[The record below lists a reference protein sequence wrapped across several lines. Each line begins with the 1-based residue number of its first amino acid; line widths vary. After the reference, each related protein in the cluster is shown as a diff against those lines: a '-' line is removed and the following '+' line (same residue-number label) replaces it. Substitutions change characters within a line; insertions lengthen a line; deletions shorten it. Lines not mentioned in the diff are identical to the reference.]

1 MPARRVMVRIIP
13 KKAGRPCLVRDFPSW
28 WDRGAFF
35 ENFKDREL
43 DLGNPID
50 WNLAWLL
57 SATEAVLWD
66 ENCRKAFRGPQP
78 GDPAGLED
86 DMRALADVLREASWV
101 VVESREWE
109 SGLD

>member
-1 MPARRVMVRIIP
+1 MPARLVTVRVIP
-13 KKAGRPCLVRDFPSW
+13 VKDGRPCLVRTFPSW
-28 WDRGAFF
+28 WDLGAFF
-35 ENFKDREL
+35 ENFKAREL

-66 ENCRKAFRGPQP
+66 ERCRKAFRGLRP
-78 GDPAGLED
+78 GDPVGLED
-86 DMRALADVLREASWV
+86 DMRALADALREASWV

>member
-1 MPARRVMVRIIP
+1 MPARCETVCIIP
-13 KKAGRPCLVRDFPSW
+13 EKPGRPCLVRGFPSW

-35 ENFKDREL
+35 ENFRDREL

-57 SATEAVLWD
+57 SATEAQLWD
-66 ENCRKAFRGPQP
+66 EKCRKAFRGPQP

-86 DMRALADVLREASWV
+86 DMRALADALREASWV